1 MNKKLIFKILG
12 IILGIEGVSL
22 LIPFV
27 IALVCRENAAVFGVT
42 ALLCLAVGLPLSR
55 LHTAKSRLQNR
66 DGYVAVALG
75 WIVLSAFGALPYAL
89 SGCCGYVD
97 ALFETVS
104 GFTTTGASIF
114 GAPASLP
121 RGIQL
126 WRALTQWLGG
136 MGVLVLLLALMP
148 KLGEGSVNL
157 MKAESP
163 GPISSK
169 LLPRTNDTAKMLYS
183 IYILLT
189 AAETLALRAA
199 RIPWFDAVT
208 TALTTIST
216 GGFSVRNESIAYYQS
231 SAVNWIIV
239 VFMFV
244 SSVNFTLLFLAGTR
258 RWREVLRSDELRVYS
273 GIVFGSSALIALDLV
288 LKTGRSVG
296 SAIEH
301 AAFQVTTLIS
311 TTGYCTEDFDRWPQ
325 FSRLVLLV
333 VMFAGGCAGSTAGG
347 IKVSR
352 IVLLFKGL
360 KRDLRRILHT
370 REVRPITLDG
380 QRVEEDTISSVS
392 LFFFAYMIILFF
404 SALIVSLDELDFT
417 SAFTASLTCI
427 SNVGPGLGL
436 VGPTCNFGFLS
447 PLSKLVLSF
456 TMLLGRLE
464 IMPLL
469 VLFLPSVWRKK

>member
-27 IALVCRENAAVFGVT
+27 IALVCRENTAVFGVT

-199 RIPWFDAVT
+199 RMPWFDAVT

-288 LKTGRSVG
+288 LKTAGPSAPPSSTRPFRSQRSFPPPATAQRISTFGRS
-296 SAIEH
+296 SA
-301 AAFQVTTLIS
+301 
-311 TTGYCTEDFDRWPQ
+311 
-325 FSRLVLLV
+325 VL
-333 VMFAGGCAGSTAGG
+333 CC
-347 IKVSR
+347 
-352 IVLLFKGL
+352 
-360 KRDLRRILHT
+360 
-370 REVRPITLDG
+370 
-380 QRVEEDTISSVS
+380 S
-392 LFFFAYMIILFF
+392 L
-404 SALIVSLDELDFT
+404 
-417 SAFTASLTCI
+417 
-427 SNVGPGLGL
+427 
-436 VGPTCNFGFLS
+436 
-447 PLSKLVLSF
+447 
-456 TMLLGRLE
+456 
-464 IMPLL
+464 
-469 VLFLPSVWRKK
+469 

>member
-27 IALVCRENAAVFGVT
+27 IALVCRENTAVFGVT

-121 RGIQL
+121 RSIQL

-199 RIPWFDAVT
+199 RTPWFDAVT

-311 TTGYCTEDFDRWPQ
+311 TTGYCTEDFDLWPQ

-447 PLSKLVLSF
+447 PLSKLMLSF

>member
-1 MNKKLIFKILG
+1 
-12 IILGIEGVSL
+12 
-22 LIPFV
+22 
-27 IALVCRENAAVFGVT
+27 
-42 ALLCLAVGLPLSR
+42 
-55 LHTAKSRLQNR
+55 
-66 DGYVAVALG
+66 
-75 WIVLSAFGALPYAL
+75 
-89 SGCCGYVD
+89 
-97 ALFETVS
+97 
-104 GFTTTGASIF
+104 
-114 GAPASLP
+114 
-121 RGIQL
+121 
-126 WRALTQWLGG
+126 

-189 AAETLALRAA
+189 VAETLALRAA
-199 RIPWFDAVT
+199 RMPWFDAVT

-311 TTGYCTEDFDRWPQ
+311 TTGYCTEDFDLWPQ

>member
-148 KLGEGSVNL
+148 KLGEGSVKWDEYL
-157 MKAESP
+157 AA
-163 GPISSK
+163 
-169 LLPRTNDTAKMLYS
+169 LNDIGYKGF
-183 IYILLT
+183 LT
-189 AAETLALRAA
+189 IEREVGDDPEKD
-199 RIPWFDAVT
+199 I
-208 TALTTIST
+208 
-216 GGFSVRNESIAYYQS
+216 GN
-231 SAVNWIIV
+231 AVN
-239 VFMFV
+239 
-244 SSVNFTLLFLAGTR
+244 FL
-258 RWREVLRSDELRVYS
+258 
-273 GIVFGSSALIALDLV
+273 
-288 LKTGRSVG
+288 K
-296 SAIEH
+296 
-301 AAFQVTTLIS
+301 
-311 TTGYCTEDFDRWPQ
+311 GYMD
-325 FSRLVLLV
+325 
-333 VMFAGGCAGSTAGG
+333 
-347 IKVSR
+347 
-352 IVLLFKGL
+352 
-360 KRDLRRILHT
+360 
-370 REVRPITLDG
+370 
-380 QRVEEDTISSVS
+380 
-392 LFFFAYMIILFF
+392 
-404 SALIVSLDELDFT
+404 
-417 SAFTASLTCI
+417 
-427 SNVGPGLGL
+427 
-436 VGPTCNFGFLS
+436 
-447 PLSKLVLSF
+447 
-456 TMLLGRLE
+456 
-464 IMPLL
+464 
-469 VLFLPSVWRKK
+469 

>member
-27 IALVCRENAAVFGVT
+27 IALVCRENTAVFGIT

-199 RIPWFDAVT
+199 RMPWFDAVT

-244 SSVNFTLLFLAGTR
+244 SSVNFTLRVSGSVHGAGGRSCAATSCASTPASCSARPRSSRSILFSKRAVPSAPPSSTR
-258 RWREVLRSDELRVYS
+258 PFRSQRSFPPPATAQRISTS
-273 GIVFGSSALIALDLV
+273 GRSSAV
-288 LKTGRSVG
+288 L
-296 SAIEH
+296 
-301 AAFQVTTLIS
+301 
-311 TTGYCTEDFDRWPQ
+311 C
-325 FSRLVLLV
+325 
-333 VMFAGGCAGSTAGG
+333 C
-347 IKVSR
+347 
-352 IVLLFKGL
+352 
-360 KRDLRRILHT
+360 
-370 REVRPITLDG
+370 
-380 QRVEEDTISSVS
+380 S
-392 LFFFAYMIILFF
+392 L
-404 SALIVSLDELDFT
+404 
-417 SAFTASLTCI
+417 
-427 SNVGPGLGL
+427 
-436 VGPTCNFGFLS
+436 
-447 PLSKLVLSF
+447 
-456 TMLLGRLE
+456 
-464 IMPLL
+464 
-469 VLFLPSVWRKK
+469 